1 MRWSYRIGRIAGTDL
16 KVHLTFLLL
25 LAFFAWEG
33 YQVGGAAG
41 AVTESLL
48 ILAIFACVVFHEF
61 GHILMAR
68 HFGIRTP
75 DILLLPIG
83 GVARLE
89 KIPDE
94 PRRELAIALAGPA
107 VTLLIAVLL
116 YLATVAIGQPVTEDS
131 LSEQGP
137 FLVQLMAIN
146 VFLLLFNLIPAF
158 PMDGGRVL
166 RALLATRMGLIRA
179 TRAAAAVGQM
189 LAIGFG
195 LVAIFMTPFNPILLL
210 IAFFIYLGA
219 GAEATA
225 VVTRTAG
232 RGIVVQQMMVTDF
245 RTLRVYATLSDAAA
259 ALMETEQ
266 REFPIVDNDGRL
278 EGLLTRDHLI
288 QGLSAHGPGATVSQ
302 VMASRPPTLTP
313 EVGFA
318 EALQALRD
326 SRLPALPVV
335 DHTGALVGLLTT
347 ANISDLLMLRQA
359 TGQS

>member
-48 ILAIFACVVFHEF
+48 ILAIFACVAFHEF

-68 HFGIRTP
+68 RFGIRTP

-107 VTLLIAVLL
+107 VTLAIAVVL
-116 YLATVAIGQPVTEDS
+116 YLVLLATGQTITEES
-131 LSEQGP
+131 LNEQGP

-166 RALLATRMGLIRA
+166 RSLLATRMGLVRA
-179 TRAAAAVGQM
+179 TKTAAAVGQM

-195 LVAIFMTPFNPILLL
+195 LVAIFMAFNPILLL
-210 IAFFIYLGA
+210 IAVFIYFGA
-219 GAEATA
+219 GAEAA
-225 VVTRTAG
+225 AMVTRTVG

-245 RTLRVYATLSDAAA
+245 RTLRVYATLADAAA

-278 EGLLTRDHLI
+278 EGLLTRDHLM
-288 QGLSAHGPGATVSQ
+288 QGLTAHGPGATVGQ
-302 VMASRPPTLTP
+302 VMTAHPPTLTP

-318 EALQALRD
+318 EALQALRN

-335 DHTGALVGLLTT
+335 DHSGSLVGLVTM
-347 ANISDLLMLRQA
+347 ANISDLLALRQA
-359 TGQS
+359 TSGS